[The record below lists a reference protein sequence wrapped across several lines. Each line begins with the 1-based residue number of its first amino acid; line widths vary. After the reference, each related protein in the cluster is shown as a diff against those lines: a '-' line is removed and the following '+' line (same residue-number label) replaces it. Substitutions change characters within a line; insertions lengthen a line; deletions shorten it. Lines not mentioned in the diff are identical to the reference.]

1 MYEGLVNDCESDQS
15 LLMDIERAK
24 SHLES
29 FYRLN
34 YQNRVPSTGTSRA
47 TSAKSKMK
55 SSFNTNGYPSSP
67 EKVNFTSRY
76 VKKDRVVVNEL
87 EEFFKL
93 PREDFD
99 SCKPLQWWIGR
110 RSQFPNLYNLVCDV
124 FSIPGQLNII
134 LDLFLY

>member
-1 MYEGLVNDCESDQS
+1 MYEGLVNDCESDPS
-15 LLMDIERAK
+15 LLFDIEQAK

-34 YQNRVPSTGTSRA
+34 YQNRVPSISHA
-47 TSAKSKMK
+47 TSISKTK
-55 SSFNTNGYPSSP
+55 SSSNTNGYPSSP

-124 FSIPGQLNII
+124 FSIPG
-134 LDLFLY
+134 D